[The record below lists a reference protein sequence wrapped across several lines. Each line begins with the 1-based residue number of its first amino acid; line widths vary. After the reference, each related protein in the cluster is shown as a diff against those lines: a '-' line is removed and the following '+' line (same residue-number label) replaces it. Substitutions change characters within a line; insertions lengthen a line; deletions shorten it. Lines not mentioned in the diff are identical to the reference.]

1 MWQIVDGYV
10 VYKPRTF
17 DFINPVTGEIPD
29 DKELFRQKQGMKE
42 IEIRN
47 LKKRLSSQAFAWI
60 KVGTDNPDDPIVDR
74 QVRRGP
80 KGTFKL
86 TYTGDIL
93 DKGPQSGPVEYK
105 QGTPKPAAAI
115 GPGKGSLS
123 LETTAKADETLSS
136 VENARVDE
144 TTETRKLDNKQQ
156 KRVLN
161 KELNLSRSHM
171 LAREELKKSAIP
183 EVEEFIDRGPAS
195 SENPPKGFKGT
206 GGKPPAKTPRATKE
220 EVAAAKEKTGLTKQ
234 EEIDRKFKGTTKS
247 GEVKKYTPAKP
258 STEAEVK
265 KAIDRLDS
273 NIEKLKE
280 MIDKQPVNSRTE
292 ETAKSLERVERM
304 KLIKE
309 AEYKD
314 LMSRRSKQRTGTSVR
329 PPSISKLQK
338 EQAYLEN
345 RLSKI
350 DEAIKENVDKYNS
363 IKKYEYG
370 KAASKQELLKII
382 KSDVADKKFATEAL
396 KVVLLILTRRR
407 VP

>member
-1 MWQIVDGYV
+1 MWQIVDEDV

-17 DFINPVTGEIPD
+17 DFVNPMTGEIPD
-29 DKELFRQKQGMKE
+29 EKELFRQKQGMKE

-47 LKKRLSSQAFAWI
+47 LKQRLRSQAFAWI

-86 TYTGDIL
+86 TYTGDVL
-93 DKGPQSGPVEYK
+93 DKGPQSGPVKYK
-105 QGTPKPAAAI
+105 QGTPKPPAAI
-115 GPGKGSLS
+115 GPGKGSLP
-123 LETTAKADETLSS
+123 LETTAKADITLSD
-136 VENARVDE
+136 VENTRVDIVPE
-144 TTETRKLDNKQQ
+144 ENQNEYRK
-156 KRVLN
+156 RI
-161 KELNLSRSHM
+161 
-171 LAREELKKSAIP
+171 AREKVEKKEI
-183 EVEEFIDRGPAS
+183 
-195 SENPPKGFKGT
+195 KK
-206 GGKPPAKTPRATKE
+206 GKPIPKSLSFE
-220 EVAAAKEKTGLTKQ
+220 D
-234 EEIDRKFKGTTKS
+234 IDRKFKGTTKS

-258 STEAEVK
+258 STEIEVK
-265 KAIDRLDS
+265 KAIDSLDS

-280 MIDKQPVNSRTE
+280 MIDRQPVNSRTE

-329 PPSISKLQK
+329 PPSVDKLKK
-338 EQAYLEN
+338 EQVYLEN

-350 DEAIKENVDKYNS
+350 DEAIKENVDKYNG

-370 KAASKQELLKII
+370 KAAPKQELLKVI
-382 KSDVADKKFATEAL
+382 KSHVADKKFATEAL
-396 KVVLLILTRRR
+396 KVVLLILSRGK
-407 VP
+407 VK

>member
-1 MWQIVDGYV
+1 MWQIVDGDV

-17 DFINPVTGEIPD
+17 DFVNPMTGEIPD
-29 DKELFRQKQGMKE
+29 EKELFRQKQGMKE

-47 LKKRLSSQAFAWI
+47 LEQRLRSQAFAWI

-80 KGTFKL
+80 KGSPKGTFKL
-86 TYTGDIL
+86 TYTGDVL

-105 QGTPKPAAAI
+105 QGTPKPPAAI

-123 LETTAKADETLSS
+123 LETTAKADEILSS
-136 VENARVDE
+136 VENARIDE
-144 TTETRKLDNKQQ
+144 TTETNKLDYEERR
-156 KRVLN
+156 RVLD
-161 KELNLSRSHM
+161 KPKRSTLNHAVNM
-171 LAREELKKSAIP
+171 EELKKSEVP
-183 EVEEFIDRGPAS
+183 ETKGFIDRGPKLGKGDVLPELPS
-195 SENPPKGFKGT
+195 PKKSLPKKLSF
-206 GGKPPAKTPRATKE
+206 
-220 EVAAAKEKTGLTKQ
+220 

-258 STEAEVK
+258 STEIEVK

-329 PPSISKLQK
+329 PPSISKLKK
-338 EQAYLEN
+338 EQVYLED

-350 DEAIKENVDKYNS
+350 DEAIKENVDKYNG

-370 KAASKQELLKII
+370 KAAPKQELLKVI
-382 KSDVADKKFATEAL
+382 KSHVADKKFATEAL